1 MAELVHDRFKL
12 LKKLGSGGTGE
23 VYRALDTRLHR
34 LVAVKRVREGTPDE
48 RRRRARR
55 LLREAE
61 NLARVHHQNVVAVH
75 DVIEEAGT
83 VSIILELVVG
93 EPFRRLFKSGPL
105 AEHALLGFLRQL
117 VGALEAVHAAGI
129 IHRDV
134 NPRNVLVTSGGVIKL
149 MDVGLSSSIRDPV
162 HRAGGTIGY
171 MAPEALR
178 KGRQIGFGVDVYS
191 LGLLA
196 YQALLGGPVFRKL
209 YGAPTALEWARWTL
223 SKEKFKTLIALEAQV
238 SPVLS
243 AIIERMLEK
252 DQADRY
258 QKVADV
264 RKDLERLGA

>member
-1 MAELVHDRFKL
+1 MPELLHDRFKL

-34 LVAVKRVREGTPDE
+34 LVALKRVREGTPDE
-48 RRRRARR
+48 RRRRGRR
-55 LLREAE
+55 LVREAE
-61 NLARVHHQNVVAVH
+61 NLARVHHPNVVAVH
-75 DVIEEAGT
+75 DVIEEGGA

-93 EPFRRLFKSGPL
+93 DPFRRLFKTGPL

-117 VGALEAVHAAGI
+117 AGALEAVHAAGI

-149 MDVGLSSSIRDPV
+149 MDFGLSSSIRDPI

-178 KGRQIGFGVDVYS
+178 KGRQIGFGVDIYS

-196 YQALLGGPVFRKL
+196 YQALLGGPIFKKL
-209 YGAPTALEWARWTL
+209 YGASTALEWARWTL
-223 SKEKFKTLIALEAQV
+223 SKERFQTLIALEAQV

-243 AIIERMLEK
+243 AIIEKMIEK

-264 RKDLERLGA
+264 RRDLERLGA